1 MRLIHRMRAVRPSP
15 YKGSFAQVG
24 RQFMKVLAVL
34 LFSLYLPALHSKPT
48 APAPVDHSLVKK
60 VRHRGTWYFAENG
73 HAVYCYGPV
82 LMVPVKEIGLQ
93 RVATFC
99 RDGQTMVPLKD

>member
-1 MRLIHRMRAVRPSP
+1 
-15 YKGSFAQVG
+15 
-24 RQFMKVLAVL
+24 MKVLAVL
-34 LFSLYLPALHSKPT
+34 LLSLSLPALHP
-48 APAPVDHSLVKK
+48 APAPRDPVDHLPVKQ
-60 VRHRGTWYFAENG
+60 VRHRGSWYFAENG

-82 LMVPVKEIGLQ
+82 LMVPIREIGLQ